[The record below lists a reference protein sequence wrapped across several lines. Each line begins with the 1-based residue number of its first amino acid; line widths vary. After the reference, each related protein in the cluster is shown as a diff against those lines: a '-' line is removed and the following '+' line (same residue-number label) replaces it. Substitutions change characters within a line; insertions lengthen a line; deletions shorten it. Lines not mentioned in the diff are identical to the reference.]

1 MPQGGVVTV
10 RAENVFELTGKSKH
24 ALRVEAGPYVRV
36 SIADQGIGI
45 PKEHLPRIFDPY
57 FSTKQRGSGLGLATT
72 YSIVKNHGGLIG
84 VDSQPD
90 RGTTMEVHFPASAVA
105 EDRDAGAVVV
115 SSGHGRGRVL
125 VMDDE
130 PSVRTLTAN
139 MLEFL
144 GYDAEI
150 VDNGSAAIERF
161 KRAVGSKHPFDAV
174 MLDLVVPGEMG
185 ARETISH
192 LTGIDPAV
200 RAVVVSGYAQDA
212 AVSSYRDY
220 GFVAAINKPYTLQ
233 ELRDTLETIITP
245 PTWRIH

>member
-1 MPQGGVVTV
+1 
-10 RAENVFELTGKSKH
+10 
-24 ALRVEAGPYVRV
+24 
-36 SIADQGIGI
+36 
-45 PKEHLPRIFDPY
+45 
-57 FSTKQRGSGLGLATT
+57 
-72 YSIVKNHGGLIG
+72 
-84 VDSQPD
+84 
-90 RGTTMEVHFPASAVA
+90 MEVHFPASAVA

-130 PSVRTLTAN
+130 PSVRTLAAN

-161 KRAVGSKHPFDAV
+161 KRAVGSKQPFDAV